1 MPPPHNR
8 ESNPRMIEHPD
19 PDGEYVP
26 PHRLVARLR
35 TLIEARG
42 IDHLDPSDVITAL
55 ARVLDEI
62 GVEYVRDLPLTGFG
76 IPDERIDLLVAA
88 GVAVLL
94 DVGESAPSVSRLRRC
109 ATPPGVVELAVLTDR
124 SPDLYPAGHRQRHL
138 VHGKP
143 LSVHRIGRGR
153 P

>member
-1 MPPPHNR
+1 MTLTR
-8 ESNPRMIEHPD
+8 DPRMSERPHPD
-19 PDGEYVP
+19 GAEIPPDRVV
-26 PHRLVARLR
+26 RQLW
-35 TLIEARG
+35 TLIGARG
-42 IDHLDPSDVITAL
+42 IDHLDPADVIAAL
-55 ARVLDEI
+55 AAVLDEI
-62 GVEYVRDLPLTGFG
+62 GVAYVRDLPLTGFG
-76 IPDERIDLLVAA
+76 TPDERIDLLVAS

-94 DVGESAPSVSRLRRC
+94 DVGESAPSVARLRRC

>member
-1 MPPPHNR
+1 MVERPHSDGGEIPPER
-8 ESNPRMIEHPD
+8 
-19 PDGEYVP
+19 V
-26 PHRLVARLR
+26 VAQLW
-35 TLIEARG
+35 TVVEARR
-42 IDHLDPSDVITAL
+42 IDHLDPSRVIAAL
-55 ARVLDEI
+55 AEVLDEMGI
-62 GVEYVRDLPLTGFG
+62 PYVRDLPLTGFG
-76 IPDERIDLLVAA
+76 MPDERIDLLVAS

-124 SPDLYPAGHRQRHL
+124 SPDLYPTRYRQRHL

-153 P
+153 S